1 MGTNYYQH
9 AIVGI
14 EVSRKEI
21 TVIESPAVY
30 EKQNRYDSKTGIP
43 VRTENVLVKDEVS
56 YLMFMGTRYEEMY
69 DIGYDKK
76 YTDLTFEYSE
86 ENDSFYLGVDF
97 GETIDL
103 GRVSLLD
110 GEVSISELQDSAELV
125 RKYFPDLEIKLYFFS
140 SVG

>member
-30 EKQNRYDSKTGIP
+30 EKQNRYDSRTGLP

-69 DIGYDKK
+69 DIEYDKK

-86 ENDSFYLGVDF
+86 ENDSFYLGIDF

-110 GEVSISELQDSAELV
+110 GEVSLDELSQKA
-125 RKYFPDLEIKLYFFS
+125 KYVQEFFPDLEVKLYFCA